1 MWQSNNLNPN
11 FFFFKRIPN
20 SFILMIDEI
29 IIKYGRLCKFVRNKK
44 LQCLR
49 LALENELIELVWNDV
64 ICLMSESQVPR
75 WKLLGLSL
83 HNLFSAS
90 VIYGASLFDTC
101 LNYRIILF
109 TLLLGFLISV
119 FTIFNIVLLI

>member
-1 MWQSNNLNPN
+1 
-11 FFFFKRIPN
+11 
-20 SFILMIDEI
+20 MIDEI

-75 WKLLGLSL
+75 
-83 HNLFSAS
+83 
-90 VIYGASLFDTC
+90 
-101 LNYRIILF
+101 
-109 TLLLGFLISV
+109 
-119 FTIFNIVLLI
+119 